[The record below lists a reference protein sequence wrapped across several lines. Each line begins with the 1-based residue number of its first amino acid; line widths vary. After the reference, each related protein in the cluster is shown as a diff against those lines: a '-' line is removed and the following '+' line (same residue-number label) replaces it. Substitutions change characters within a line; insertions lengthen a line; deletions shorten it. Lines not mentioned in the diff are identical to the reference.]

1 MTTTEIETEIE
12 IAKKTETKTQPQKAV
27 QVDIEALNEIAIA
40 KQQQASNFNTKKF
53 EEIRSEYAE
62 IEQNNTS
69 LDSVQQINN
78 HQTDK
83 QIEILP
89 KRETKTDN
97 RLKKARLKNFIICA
111 SIVLC
116 LSVGLIVYN
125 AVQITLTNMQ
135 IANIETQISTGSAN
149 YENALKQLQKL
160 TSADEMKEQAID
172 LNMGESSSTIRAEL
186 IETRSEIETSTSTNW
201 FNQLCNFLSNMFK

>member
-27 QVDIEALNEIAIA
+27 QVDIEALNEIVIA

-62 IEQNNTS
+62 IEQNNTP

>member
-62 IEQNNTS
+62 IEQNNTP

-172 LNMGESSSTIRAEL
+172 LNMSESSSTIRAEL
-186 IETRSEIETSTSTNW
+186 IETRSDIETSTSTNW

>member
-12 IAKKTETKTQPQKAV
+12 IDKKTETKTQPQKAV

-62 IEQNNTS
+62 IEQNNTP

-89 KRETKTDN
+89 KSETKTDN

-116 LSVGLIVYN
+116 LSVGLIIYN

>member
-62 IEQNNTS
+62 IEQNNTP

-89 KRETKTDN
+89 KSETKTDN

-116 LSVGLIVYN
+116 LSVGLIIYN